1 MTDEQIRKILEADA
15 KATPGPWEVDE
26 LFCGAVSYGISG
38 VVTSS
43 EDGYQAGDTW
53 WSRTVCQTVHDMRVS
68 GDTKQ
73 SDNMRMIALSRN
85 HIRELCEE
93 VLALRAANDKMREA
107 LEPFAMIGDPRDYA
121 KRPNRLDVPLEWCER
136 AYRALEHDR
145 K

>member
-26 LFCGAVSYGISG
+26 LLCGAVSYGISG

-53 WSRTVCQTVHDMRVS
+53 WSRTVCQTVHD
-68 GDTKQ
+68 
-73 SDNMRMIALSRN
+73 
-85 HIRELCEE
+85 IRELCEE

-107 LEPFAMIGDPRDYA
+107 LEPFAMIGNPRDYA
-121 KRPNRLDVPLEWCER
+121 KRPNRLDVPFEWCER
-136 AYRALEHDR
+136 AYRALEHGKQESRDGTYPEH
-145 K
+145 